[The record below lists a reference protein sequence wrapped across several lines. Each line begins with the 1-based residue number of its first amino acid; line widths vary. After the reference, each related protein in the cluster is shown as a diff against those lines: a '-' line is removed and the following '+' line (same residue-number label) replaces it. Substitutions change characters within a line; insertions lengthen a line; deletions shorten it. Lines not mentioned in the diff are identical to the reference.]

1 MKKLPNEASVPH
13 LNIGCTSF
21 IVKEDYVPAVR
32 ACTRYARDISLL
44 LLEAGAGGEWL
55 PTSGTIRELKAI
67 ADGEGITWNVH
78 LPTDGGFSSP
88 SRARKLTDNVL
99 RAIDLTRVLNPHTWV
114 MHVVTNPEPSAEM
127 RPPMTPEERALA
139 LASLERIGTALPSP
153 RHLALENLERHPLDY
168 LDELMEATD
177 FSRCFD
183 IGHVWKEDERPETLL
198 LPWLERIR
206 MCHLHGLHKRDHQSL
221 HHLPA
226 ERLDALLHLLWRQRF
241 DKLLTIEVFSVA
253 DYLNSCRAIRDS
265 YERYQNMPSSP

>member
-1 MKKLPNEASVPH
+1 MKSLPAEACVPH

-32 ACTRYARDISLL
+32 ACTQYARDISLL
-44 LLEAGAGGEWL
+44 LLEAGDHGEWL
-55 PTSGTIRELKAI
+55 PSRATIREFKAI

-78 LPTDGGFSSP
+78 LPTDGGFGNP
-88 SRARKLTDNVL
+88 SRARELTDNVL
-99 RAIDLTRVLNPHTWV
+99 RAIDLTRTLNPHTWV
-114 MHVVTNPEPSAEM
+114 MHVVTDPVPSAEM

-139 LASLERIGTALPSP
+139 LASLERIRPALPSP
-153 RHLALENLERHPLDY
+153 RHLALENLERHPLNY